1 MARSKELKQL
11 SLIDDKL
18 ETPVVKSADRYIQL
32 VKDASVIKEKKQV
45 QERNLI
51 GLLKKAGKEKILH
64 GGFLIKVAT
73 PNAKAKIVMKESTN
87 SKR

>member
-1 MARSKELKQL
+1 MQMRMLKSQKQSSSSTLNNNMEGFTMARSKALKQL

-51 GLLKKAGKEKILH
+51 GLRRRY
-64 GGFLIKVAT
+64 FMVAT
-73 PNAKAKIVMKESTN
+73 
-87 SKR
+87 